1 MGDFVNKP
9 NFVRI
14 DSFYV
19 LSDEEALKSDLPK
32 LIFVLGK
39 VQEFCE
45 AEDKMMHSKW
55 DAVYVEVEFVNEQL
69 YGKCNTLT
77 MDIEALN
84 MFYSKLN

>member
-1 MGDFVNKP
+1 MTNP

-14 DSFYV
+14 DSFYA

-39 VQEFCE
+39 VQDCCE
-45 AEDKMMHSKW
+45 AEDKMMRYKW
-55 DAVYVEVEFVNEQL
+55 NAVYVEVEFVNKQP

-77 MDIEALN
+77 MGIEELN
-84 MFYSKLN
+84 KFYSKLK